1 MADFEETGL
10 EEEKGED
17 TSSKVSY
24 FAKDD
29 TICPICEEKFKI
41 EKMLSGRGRLN
52 AGQLTD
58 ELRRLY
64 IPTPKYG
71 VVNPLFYVIVTCP
84 NCFYS
89 TYESDFKNIPP
100 SNIDKLRNDIVK
112 RKKFVYD
119 SFGPIDFKRERKAL
133 EGLVS
138 LIMAQ
143 YSYAFFPQKVA
154 PTTKIA
160 ISSLRAAWLAS
171 DLENE
176 KKDKFYGQLKDS
188 LYKKAYNYYSK
199 AFALLNN
206 GKENVE
212 AAGFL
217 GPDLDKNYG
226 FNGFL
231 FLYGV
236 LLYKY
241 GLSEI
246 EDKAEKIRVAS
257 DAKAI
262 IGRIFGSGKSSRDKN
277 VQFLDMAR
285 DLYDKFAKYISSLE
299 KGWYKKIINMRI

>member
-1 MADFEETGL
+1 MDTDIENKGADS
-10 EEEKGED
+10 
-17 TSSKVSY
+17 SSKVSY
-24 FAKDD
+24 FAKED

-52 AGQLTD
+52 AGRLTD

-71 VVNPLFYVIVTCP
+71 VLNPLFYIVVTCP
-84 NCFYS
+84 NCFFS
-89 TYESDFKNIPP
+89 AYEQDFKNIPP
-100 SNIDKLRNDIVK
+100 SNLDKLRNDIVK

-119 SFGPIDFKRERKAL
+119 SFGPIDFSKERKVL

-160 ISSLRAAWLAS
+160 LSSLRSAWLAT
-171 DLENE
+171 DLEQE
-176 KKDKFYGQLKDS
+176 KKDKFYTELKNS
-188 LYKKAYNYYSK
+188 LYKKAYNYYAK
-199 AFALLNN
+199 AFALLNS

-231 FLYGV
+231 YEYGI

-241 GLSEI
+241 GLDEI
-246 EDKAEKIRVAS
+246 TDKAEKIKTAS
-257 DAKAI
+257 EVKSI
-262 IGRIFGSGKSSRDKN
+262 IGRIFGSGKSSKEKDI
-277 VQFLDMAR
+277 QFLDMAR
-285 DLYDKFAKYISSLE
+285 DLYEKLSKLISSLE
-299 KGWYKKIINMRI
+299 NNGI

>member
-1 MADFEETGL
+1 MSDLDDLNL
-10 EEEKGED
+10 EDEQED
-17 TSSKVSY
+17 SSPKVSF
-24 FAKDD
+24 FAKEE
-29 TICPICEEKFKI
+29 TICPICEEKFRI

-52 AGQLTD
+52 AGNLTD

-71 VVNPLFYVIVTCP
+71 VVNPLYYIIVTCP

-89 TYESDFKNIPP
+89 TYEQDFENIPTT
-100 SNIDKLRNDIVK
+100 NIDKLRNDIVK

-119 SFGPIDFKRERKAL
+119 SFGPIDFKRERKVL

-143 YSYAFFPQKVA
+143 YTYAFFPQKIA

-160 ISSLRAAWLAS
+160 ISALRAAWLAS

-176 KKDKFYGQLKDS
+176 KKDKFYADLKIT

-199 AFALLNN
+199 SFALLNS

-241 GLSEI
+241 GFDEI
-246 EDKAEKIRVAS
+246 SDNAEKIRVAS
-257 DAKAI
+257 DVKSI
-262 IGRIFGSGKSSRDKN
+262 VGRIFGSGRSSKDKN

-285 DLYDKFAKYISSLE
+285 DLYDKYSKLISSLE
-299 KGWYKKIINMRI
+299 HK

>member
-1 MADFEETGL
+1 MDDLSDMEL
-10 EEEKGED
+10 EEEKGE
-17 TSSKVSY
+17 SSNKVS
-24 FAKDD
+24 FLAKED
-29 TICPICEEKFKI
+29 TVCPICEEKFKI

-52 AGQLTD
+52 AGNLTD
-58 ELRRLY
+58 ELRRIY

-89 TYESDFKNIPP
+89 AYEQDFKNIPP

-119 SFGPIDFKRERKAL
+119 SFGPIDFKRERKVL
-133 EGLVS
+133 EGMVS

-160 ISSLRAAWLAS
+160 ISALRAAWLAS
-171 DLENE
+171 DLEAE
-176 KKDKFYGQLKDS
+176 KNDKFFGDLKIT

-199 AFALLNN
+199 SFALLNS

-241 GLSEI
+241 GL
-246 EDKAEKIRVAS
+246 EDIADNAEKIRIAS
-257 DAKAI
+257 DVKSI
-262 IGRIFGSGKSSRDKN
+262 IGRIFGSGRSSKDKN
-277 VQFLDMAR
+277 VQFLDMAK
-285 DLYDKFAKYISSLE
+285 DLYDKYAKLISSLE
-299 KGWYKKIINMRI
+299 KNQR

>member
-1 MADFEETGL
+1 MADIDDIGIDD
-10 EEEKGED
+10 EKQDE
-17 TSSKVSY
+17 SSAKVSY
-24 FAKDD
+24 FAKDE
-29 TICPICEEKFKI
+29 TVCPICEEKFKI

-52 AGQLTD
+52 AGSLTD

-71 VVNPLFYVIVTCP
+71 VVNPLYYIIITCP

-89 TYESDFKNIPP
+89 AYEQDFKNIPP
-100 SNIDKLRNDIVK
+100 TNIDKLRNDIVK

-119 SFGPIDFKRERKAL
+119 SFGPVDFKKERKLL

-143 YSYAFFPQKVA
+143 YTYAFFPQKVA

-160 ISSLRAAWLAS
+160 ISALRAAWLAT

-176 KKDKFYGQLKDS
+176 KKDKFYSELKNG
-188 LYKKAYNYYSK
+188 LYKKAYTYYAK
-199 AFALLNN
+199 AFSLLNS

-246 EDKAEKIRVAS
+246 EDNSEKLRVAS
-257 DAKAI
+257 DVKAI
-262 IGRIFGSGKSSRDKN
+262 IGRIFGSGKSSKDKN
-277 VQFLDMAR
+277 VQFLDMSK
-285 DLYDKFAKYISSLE
+285 DLYEKYSKLIATLS
-299 KGWYKKIINMRI
+299 

>member
-1 MADFEETGL
+1 MSDNENFDL
-10 EEEKGED
+10 DQEKGED
-17 TSSKVSY
+17 SSAKVSY
-24 FAKDD
+24 FAKNE
-29 TICPICEEKFKI
+29 TLCPICEEKFKI

-52 AGQLTD
+52 AGNLTD

-71 VVNPLFYVIVTCP
+71 VVNPLYYIIVTCP

-89 TYESDFKNIPP
+89 AYEQDFKNILP

-119 SFGPIDFKRERKAL
+119 SFGPVDFKKERTAL
-133 EGLVS
+133 EGMVS

-160 ISSLRAAWLAS
+160 ISALRAAWLAS

-176 KKDKFYGQLKDS
+176 KKDKFYTELKNS
-188 LYKKAYNYYSK
+188 LYKKAYIYYSK
-199 AFALLNN
+199 AYALLNN

-246 EDKAEKIRVAS
+246 DDKTEKIRLAS
-257 DAKAI
+257 EVKSI
-262 IGRIFGSGKSSRDKN
+262 IGRIFGSGKSSKDKN

-285 DLYDKFAKYISSLE
+285 DLYDKYSKFIASLE
-299 KGWYKKIINMRI
+299 N

>member
-1 MADFEETGL
+1 MSDIDDLTSD
-10 EEEKGED
+10 EEKESES
-17 TSSKVSY
+17 SSKVSF
-24 FAKDD
+24 FAKDE
-29 TICPICEEKFKI
+29 TVCPVCEEKFRI

-52 AGQLTD
+52 AGKLTD

-71 VVNPLFYVIVTCP
+71 SVNPLYYVVITCP

-89 TYESDFKNIPP
+89 TYEQDFKNILP
-100 SNIDKLRNDIVK
+100 SSIEILRNDIVK

-119 SFGPIDFKRERKAL
+119 SFGPVDFKKERKIL

-138 LIMAQ
+138 LVMAQ
-143 YSYAFFPQKVA
+143 YTYAFFPQKVA

-171 DLENE
+171 DLEEE
-176 KKDKFYGQLKDS
+176 KKEKFFGELKNI

-199 AFALLNN
+199 AYSLLNS
-206 GKENVE
+206 GKENIE

-231 FLYGV
+231 FIYGV

-241 GLSEI
+241 GLSDI
-246 EDKAEKIRVAS
+246 QDDSEKIRVAS

-262 IGRIFGSGKSSRDKN
+262 IGRIFGSGRSSRDKN
-277 VQFLDMAR
+277 VQFLDMAKE
-285 DLYDKFAKYISSLE
+285 LYEKYSKFISSLE
-299 KGWYKKIINMRI
+299 KK

>member
-1 MADFEETGL
+1 MSDIDAL
-10 EEEKGED
+10 IEEERESES
-17 TSSKVSY
+17 SSKVSF
-24 FAKDD
+24 FAKDE
-29 TICPICEEKFKI
+29 TVCPICEEKFRI

-52 AGQLTD
+52 AGNLTD

-71 VVNPLFYVIVTCP
+71 SVNPLYYIVITCP

-89 TYESDFKNIPP
+89 AYEHDFKNILP
-100 SNIDKLRNDIVK
+100 SSIEILRNDIVK

-119 SFGPIDFKRERKAL
+119 SFGPVDFKKERKIL

-143 YSYAFFPQKVA
+143 YTYAFFPQKVA

-176 KKDKFYGQLKDS
+176 KKDKFFAELKNI

-199 AFALLNN
+199 AYSLLNS
-206 GKENVE
+206 GKENIE

-231 FLYGV
+231 FIYGV

-241 GLSEI
+241 GLAEI
-246 EDKAEKIRVAS
+246 QDDSEKIRVAS

-277 VQFLDMAR
+277 VQFLDMAK
-285 DLYDKFAKYISSLE
+285 DLYEKYSKLISSIE
-299 KGWYKKIINMRI
+299 KKQNHAK

>member
-1 MADFEETGL
+1 MSDNEDLRL

-17 TSSKVSY
+17 SSAKVSF
-24 FAKDD
+24 FANEE
-29 TICPICEEKFKI
+29 TICPICEEKFRI

-52 AGQLTD
+52 AGKLTD

-71 VVNPLFYVIVTCP
+71 LVNPLYYVIVTCP

-89 TYESDFKNIPP
+89 AYEQDFKNIPP
-100 SNIDKLRNDIVK
+100 SNIDQLRNDIVK

-119 SFGPIDFKRERKAL
+119 SFGPIDFKKERKIL

-138 LIMAQ
+138 LVMAQ
-143 YSYAFFPQKVA
+143 YSYAFFPQKIA

-160 ISSLRAAWLAS
+160 ISSLRAAWLAT

-176 KKDKFYGQLKDS
+176 KKDKFYANLKNT

-199 AFALLNN
+199 AYTLLNN

-231 FLYGV
+231 YVYGV

-241 GLSEI
+241 GLPEI
-246 EDKAEKIRVAS
+246 DDNAEKIKLAS
-257 DAKAI
+257 DAKSI
-262 IGRIFGSGKSSRDKN
+262 IGRIFGSGKSSKDKN

-285 DLYDKFAKYISSLE
+285 DLYEKYAKFISSLE
-299 KGWYKKIINMRI
+299 KN

>member
-1 MADFEETGL
+1 MSDNENFDL
-10 EEEKGED
+10 EQEKGED
-17 TSSKVSY
+17 SSAKVSY
-24 FAKDD
+24 FSKDE
-29 TICPICEEKFKI
+29 TLCPICEEKFKI

-52 AGQLTD
+52 AGNLTD

-71 VVNPLFYVIVTCP
+71 VVNPLYYIIVTCP

-89 TYESDFKNIPP
+89 AYEQDFKNISP

-119 SFGPIDFKRERKAL
+119 SFGPVDFKKERTAL
-133 EGLVS
+133 EGMVS

-160 ISSLRAAWLAS
+160 ISALRAAWLAS
-171 DLENE
+171 DLEKE
-176 KKDKFYGQLKDS
+176 KKDKFYTELKNS
-188 LYKKAYNYYSK
+188 LYKKAYIYYSK
-199 AFALLNN
+199 AYTLLNN

-246 EDKAEKIRVAS
+246 EDKAEKIRLAS
-257 DAKAI
+257 EVKSI
-262 IGRIFGSGKSSRDKN
+262 IGRIFGSGKSSKEKN

-285 DLYDKFAKYISSLE
+285 DLYDKYSKFIASLE
-299 KGWYKKIINMRI
+299 N

>member
-1 MADFEETGL
+1 MSDIDDLTG
-10 EEEKGED
+10 EEEKESES
-17 TSSKVSY
+17 SSKVSF
-24 FAKDD
+24 FAKDE
-29 TICPICEEKFKI
+29 TVCPICEEKFRI

-52 AGQLTD
+52 AGKLTD

-71 VVNPLFYVIVTCP
+71 AVNPLYYVIVTCP

-89 TYESDFKNIPP
+89 TYEQDFKNILP
-100 SNIDKLRNDIVK
+100 SSIEILRNDIVK

-119 SFGPIDFKRERKAL
+119 SFGPVDFKKERKIL

-143 YSYAFFPQKVA
+143 YTYAFFPQKVA

-176 KKDKFYGQLKDS
+176 KKDKFFTELKDT

-199 AFALLNN
+199 AYSLLNS

-231 FLYGV
+231 FIYGV

-246 EDKAEKIRVAS
+246 QDDSEKMRVAS

-262 IGRIFGSGKSSRDKN
+262 IGRIFGSGRSSKDKN
-277 VQFLDMAR
+277 VQFLDMAK
-285 DLYDKFAKYISSLE
+285 DLYEKYSKLISSLE
-299 KGWYKKIINMRI
+299 KK

>member
-1 MADFEETGL
+1 MSDNEDLRL

-17 TSSKVSY
+17 SSAKVSF
-24 FAKDD
+24 FANEE
-29 TICPICEEKFKI
+29 TICPICEEKFRI

-52 AGQLTD
+52 AGKLTD

-71 VVNPLFYVIVTCP
+71 LVNPLYYIIVTCP

-89 TYESDFKNIPP
+89 AYEQDFKNIPP
-100 SNIDKLRNDIVK
+100 SNIDQLRNDIVK

-119 SFGPIDFKRERKAL
+119 SFGPIDFKKERKIL

-138 LIMAQ
+138 LVMAQ
-143 YSYAFFPQKVA
+143 YSYAFFPQKIA

-160 ISSLRAAWLAS
+160 ISSLRAAWLAT

-176 KKDKFYGQLKDS
+176 KKDKFYANLKNT

-199 AFALLNN
+199 AYTLLNN

-231 FLYGV
+231 YVYGV

-241 GLSEI
+241 GLPEI
-246 EDKAEKIRVAS
+246 DDNAEKIKLAS
-257 DAKAI
+257 DAKSI
-262 IGRIFGSGKSSRDKN
+262 IGRIFGSGKSSKDKN

-285 DLYDKFAKYISSLE
+285 DLYEKYAKFISSLE
-299 KGWYKKIINMRI
+299 KN

>member
-1 MADFEETGL
+1 MSDNEDLRL

-17 TSSKVSY
+17 SSAKVSF
-24 FAKDD
+24 FAKEE
-29 TICPICEEKFKI
+29 TICPICEEKFRI

-52 AGQLTD
+52 AGKLTD

-71 VVNPLFYVIVTCP
+71 LVNPLYYIIVTCP

-89 TYESDFKNIPP
+89 AYEQDFKNIPP
-100 SNIDKLRNDIVK
+100 SNIDQLRNDIVK

-119 SFGPIDFKRERKAL
+119 SFGPVDFKKERKIL

-138 LIMAQ
+138 LVMAQ
-143 YSYAFFPQKVA
+143 YSYAFFPQKIA

-160 ISSLRAAWLAS
+160 ISSLRAAWLAT

-176 KKDKFYGQLKDS
+176 KKDKFYTELKNT

-199 AFALLNN
+199 AYTLLNN

-217 GPDLDKNYG
+217 GPDLDKNYS

-231 FLYGV
+231 YIYGV

-241 GLSEI
+241 GLPEI
-246 EDKAEKIRVAS
+246 DDNAEKIKLAS
-257 DAKAI
+257 DAKSI
-262 IGRIFGSGKSSRDKN
+262 IGRIFGSGKSSKDKN

-285 DLYDKFAKYISSLE
+285 DLYEKYAKFISSLE
-299 KGWYKKIINMRI
+299 KN

>member
-1 MADFEETGL
+1 MSDNEDLRL

-17 TSSKVSY
+17 SSAKVSF
-24 FAKDD
+24 FANEE
-29 TICPICEEKFKI
+29 TICPICEEKFRI

-52 AGQLTD
+52 AGKLTD

-71 VVNPLFYVIVTCP
+71 LVNPLYYVIVTCP

-89 TYESDFKNIPP
+89 AYEQDFKNIPP
-100 SNIDKLRNDIVK
+100 SNIDQLRNDIVK

-119 SFGPIDFKRERKAL
+119 SFGPVDFKKERKIL

-138 LIMAQ
+138 LVMAQ
-143 YSYAFFPQKVA
+143 YSYAFFPQKIA

-160 ISSLRAAWLAS
+160 ISSLRAAWLAT

-176 KKDKFYGQLKDS
+176 KKDKFYTELKNT

-199 AFALLNN
+199 AYTLLNN

-231 FLYGV
+231 YVYGV

-241 GLSEI
+241 GLPEI
-246 EDKAEKIRVAS
+246 DDNAEKIKLAS
-257 DAKAI
+257 DAKSI
-262 IGRIFGSGKSSRDKN
+262 IGRIFGSGKSSKDKN

-285 DLYDKFAKYISSLE
+285 DLYEKYAKFISSLE
-299 KGWYKKIINMRI
+299 KN